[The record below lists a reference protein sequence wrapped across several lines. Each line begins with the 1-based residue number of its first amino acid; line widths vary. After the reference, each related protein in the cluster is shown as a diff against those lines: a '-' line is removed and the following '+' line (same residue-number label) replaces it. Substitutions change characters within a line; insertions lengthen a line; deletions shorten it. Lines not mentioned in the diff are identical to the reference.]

1 MSWLHHRMDESAP
14 GGPEDV
20 AAYLEGREL
29 PSVVREREQR
39 PSTLATMGA
48 EVHSEEVIPS
58 R

>member
-39 PSTLATMGA
+39 PSTLAAMGA
-48 EVHSEEVIPS
+48 EVG
-58 R
+58 